1 MPLPGALIEVNLGER
16 KMNYVSRSWK
26 GAIAAGGL
34 ALGLMAPFGAAIADS
49 GSVVVPSHS
58 NAYGNKFSE
67 WSAEW
72 WQYILSLPVSSNP
85 LFDPDGSQCIGGQ
98 RGPVWF
104 LAGSFDASTRNCSV
118 PDGVALFFPIINVV
132 DVNTTNQTVKEL
144 RAETAPCLDAVTSL
158 SVVVDGV
165 PISGLDQR
173 FRIRSNVFS
182 ITVPENN
189 LFGIDAG
196 TYSPAID
203 DGFYVMLNPL
213 GVGAHTVQFQGASG
227 GCPLIGGPFS
237 AIVTYE
243 LTVVPVT
250 LH

>member
-1 MPLPGALIEVNLGER
+1 VPARAAAAAPRARILATSRERLG
-16 KMNYVSRSWK
+16 
-26 GAIAAGGL
+26 
-34 ALGLMAPFGAAIADS
+34 
-49 GSVVVPSHS
+49 
-58 NAYGNKFSE
+58 
-67 WSAEW
+67 
-72 WQYILSLPVSSNP
+72 
-85 LFDPDGSQCIGGQ
+85 IG
-98 RGPVWF
+98 P
-104 LAGSFDASTRNCSV
+104 
-118 PDGVALFFPIINVV
+118 
-132 DVNTTNQTVKEL
+132 
-144 RAETAPCLDAVTSL
+144 
-158 SVVVDGV
+158 
-165 PISGLDQR
+165 DQR